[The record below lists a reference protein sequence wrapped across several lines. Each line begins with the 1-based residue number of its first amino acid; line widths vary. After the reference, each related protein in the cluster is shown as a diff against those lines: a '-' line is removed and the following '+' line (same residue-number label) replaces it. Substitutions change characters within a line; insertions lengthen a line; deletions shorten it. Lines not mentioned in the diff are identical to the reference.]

1 MSTNLLAIV
10 AGTLAPALLFV
21 PAIIQSSR
29 ERERAERRRED
40 ESRARDAAREK
51 EKEGGEAV
59 RRIVY
64 RAYIGMAKERHAH
77 GLDMLTAIISRVGV
91 GCPPEIARF
100 ALEQTRERLSRF
112 DCKPIN
118 KALDELKSFEV

>member
-51 EKEGGEAV
+51 AKEGEAV

-64 RAYIGMAKERHAH
+64 KAYKGMLDQHAH
-77 GLDMLTAIISRVGV
+77 GLEMLTAIIHRVGI